1 MAPETPWMWG
11 LGKGHVLATGD
22 ECGNN
27 YPLTEITGCFAI
39 KREPWWISMID
50 LCQADGCRQH
60 WTEGHM
66 PRGMGGGDRGVG
78 GGTGGDGEQSK
89 AAWVPFILNWAI
101 HWYKSKLEPWAGPF
115 SSIKALQ
122 SLQPGGRGAAS
133 YSCSAVNKISPGT
146 KHFNLK
152 RFYQEQLT
160 NLSRKLAVWRG
171 ASIPVGKGL

>member
-78 GGTGGDGEQSK
+78 GGTGGGWGTEQ
-89 AAWVPFILNWAI
+89 
-101 HWYKSKLEPWAGPF
+101 G
-115 SSIKALQ
+115 
-122 SLQPGGRGAAS
+122 SL
-133 YSCSAVNKISPGT
+133 GT
-146 KHFNLK
+146 IYFELGDS
-152 RFYQEQLT
+152 L
-160 NLSRKLAVWRG
+160 V
-171 ASIPVGKGL
+171 